1 VAIHHVFA
9 YGSLL
14 DPKSLSR
21 TLPDVDPRTA
31 IPAHLHGYRRSFTVA
46 FPNDG
51 SQADKT
57 YFDAYGRRPEFVL
70 FADIE
75 PTDSAAVSP
84 AARGTVGSAAP
95 ADPAAAAPVAAS
107 PVNGVLVPV
116 AAAQLD
122 LLIDRERRYCLIDV
136 THAITAWPG
145 VTRPTGRVGAF
156 VGHARYT
163 SRLDVERGV
172 VSSEYLATI
181 DTGVAFWEARRP
193 GFARGYL
200 ESTLLP
206 PAARIAS
213 LSRMDHR
220 PAGASRDLAERIE
233 TASSPTPR
241 SPSAGPT
248 PRLEGP
254 L

>member
-1 VAIHHVFA
+1 MHHVFA

-14 DPKSLSR
+14 DPESLSR

-51 SQADKT
+51 SQADKS
-57 YFDAYGRRPEFVL
+57 YFDEYGRRPEFVL

-75 PTDSAAVSP
+75 PTDHLAVSP
-84 AARGTVGSAAP
+84 AARGTVGSAATT
-95 ADPAAAAPVAAS
+95 DPAAVAPVAAS
-107 PVNGVLVPV
+107 PVNGVLVPM

-122 LLIDRERRYCLIDV
+122 LLVDRERRYCLIDV

-156 VGHARYT
+156 VGHPRYT
-163 SRLDVERGV
+163 SRVDVERGV
-172 VSSEYLATI
+172 VSGEYLATI
-181 DTGVAFWEARRP
+181 DAGVAFWESSHP
-193 GFARGYL
+193 GFVGGYFS
-200 ESTLLP
+200 STLLP
-206 PAARIAS
+206 PVARIAS
-213 LSRMDHR
+213 LRRVDAR
-220 PAGASRDLAERIE
+220 PAAATRDLSKRIG
-233 TASSPTPR
+233 TASPTPR
-241 SPSAGPT
+241 SPTASPT
-248 PRLEGP
+248 PRFEGS